1 MAKIY
6 PEIVEDYHGSY
17 GEFQIFESLKQ
28 LPNDWYIYHSL
39 NWKDRSKNGRIT
51 WGEADFVIFNKNYG
65 ILVVEVKS
73 GGISFK
79 DGKWLQTR
87 LDNSEINEMKNPFNQ
102 ANRSKYKL
110 IDEIDYKLPY
120 GDRCFIDKAVW
131 FPSISNDELQK
142 ANLPLE
148 YDSKLILTKEYLNNP
163 LQSILSIYNF
173 YNSTRYTMLSRNSEN
188 VILET
193 IMPSFNLVPSASNI
207 KDEADYVFYQ
217 LTNEQKKVL
226 DFISDQQTVAIQG
239 SAGTGKTFIAV
250 EQAKRLSSDKK
261 VLFLCFN
268 KFLYYHLDNKCK
280 LNNVDYYNL
289 HTFLSKNSSDDIST
303 DEKCLKALKSIDFAN
318 TLDYQAIIIDEAQDI
333 NDKILIEFYEICKR
347 LNYNLYLFYDK
358 NQMLFQN
365 KLPKCLEEFDCKLTL
380 TKNCRNTLKIVQ
392 TINSVFNINTQAN
405 GFSVSGVMP
414 TFYFVDTD
422 IQNKLR
428 LIINDYLNDGFDQ
441 KDITILTLSTEDES
455 CLNGITQIGNYKI
468 NHESNEDGIFFTT
481 SKKFKGLESNIII
494 VIDFDAK
501 QYSDYEYMKNL
512 YVSLSRAR
520 QRLSLI
526 CNNKND
532 LNLLA
537 NGIEGNLDSSIKI
550 ARKFKV
556 KIED

>member
-148 YDSKLILTKEYLNNP
+148 YDSKLILTKESLNNP

-303 DEKCLKALKSIDFAN
+303 DEKCLKALKNIDFAN

-501 QYSDYEYMKNL
+501 QYSNYEYMKNL

>member
-148 YDSKLILTKEYLNNP
+148 YDSKLILTKESLNNP

-289 HTFLSKNSSDDIST
+289 HTFLLKNNSDDIST

-318 TLDYQAIIIDEAQDI
+318 ALDYQAIIIDEAQDI

-501 QYSDYEYMKNL
+501 HYSDYEYMKNL

-526 CNNKND
+526 CNNKDD

-556 KIED
+556 KIEN

>member
-148 YDSKLILTKEYLNNP
+148 YDSKLILTKESLNNP

-333 NDKILIEFYEICKR
+333 NDKILIEFYGICKR

-501 QYSDYEYMKNL
+501 QYSDYEYMKNI

>member
-148 YDSKLILTKEYLNNP
+148 YDSKLILTKESLDNP

-188 VILET
+188 VILDT

-280 LNNVDYYNL
+280 LDNVDYYNL

-303 DEKCLKALKSIDFAN
+303 DEKCLKALKNIDFAN
-318 TLDYQAIIIDEAQDI
+318 DLDYQAIIIDEAQDI

-347 LNYNLYLFYDK
+347 LDYNLYLFYDK

-392 TINSVFNINTQAN
+392 TINSVFNINTQSN
-405 GFSVSGVMP
+405 GFSISGVMP

-422 IQNKLR
+422 IQNKLK
-428 LIINDYLNDGFDQ
+428 LIIDDYLTDGFDK

-455 CLNGITQIGNYKI
+455 CLSGITQIGNYKI

-526 CNNKND
+526 CNNKDD

>member
-148 YDSKLILTKEYLNNP
+148 YDSKLILTKESLNNP

-318 TLDYQAIIIDEAQDI
+318 TLDYQTIIIDEAQDI

>member
-148 YDSKLILTKEYLNNP
+148 YDSKLILTKESLNNP

-193 IMPSFNLVPSASNI
+193 IMPSFNLVSSASNI

>member
-148 YDSKLILTKEYLNNP
+148 YDSKLILTKESLNNP

-333 NDKILIEFYEICKR
+333 NDKILIEFYGICKR

-501 QYSDYEYMKNL
+501 QYSNYEYMKNL

>member
-148 YDSKLILTKEYLNNP
+148 YDSKLILTKESLNNP

-226 DFISDQQTVAIQG
+226 DFIYDQQTVAIQG

-441 KDITILTLSTEDES
+441 KDITILTLSIEDES

>member
-142 ANLPLE
+142 SNLPLE
-148 YDSKLILTKEYLNNP
+148 YDSKLILTKESLNNP

-333 NDKILIEFYEICKR
+333 NDKILIEFYGICKR

-501 QYSDYEYMKNL
+501 QYSDYEYMKNI

>member
-148 YDSKLILTKEYLNNP
+148 YDSKLILTKESLNNP

-428 LIINDYLNDGFDQ
+428 LIINDYLNDGFNQ

>member
-39 NWKDRSKNGRIT
+39 NWKDRNKNGRIT

-148 YDSKLILTKEYLNNP
+148 YDSKLILTKESLNNP
-163 LQSILSIYNF
+163 LQSILSVYNF

-318 TLDYQAIIIDEAQDI
+318 ALDYQAIIIDEAQDI

-422 IQNKLR
+422 IQNKVR

-526 CNNKND
+526 CNNKDD

-556 KIED
+556 KIEN

>member
-148 YDSKLILTKEYLNNP
+148 YDSKLILTKESLNNP

-226 DFISDQQTVAIQG
+226 DFISNQQTVAIQG

-428 LIINDYLNDGFDQ
+428 LIINDYLNDGFNQ

>member
-6 PEIVEDYHGSY
+6 PEIEEDYHGSY

-65 ILVVEVKS
+65 ILVIEVKS

-87 LDNSEINEMKNPFNQ
+87 LDNSEVNEMKNPFNQ

-131 FPSISNDELQK
+131 FPSISNAELDN

-148 YDSKLILTKEYLNNP
+148 YDRKLILTKESLNNP

-188 VILET
+188 LILET

-250 EQAKRLSSDKK
+250 EQAKRLSADKK

-268 KFLYYHLDNKCK
+268 RFLYYHLDNKCK
-280 LNNVDYYNL
+280 LDNIDYYNL
-289 HTFLSKNSSDDIST
+289 HTFLSKYSSDDIST
-303 DEKCLKALKSIDFAN
+303 DDRCLKALKNIDFEN
-318 TLDYQAIIIDEAQDI
+318 DLDYQAIIIDEAQDI
-333 NDKILIEFYEICKR
+333 SDKILIEFYEICKR

-365 KLPKCLEEFDCKLTL
+365 KLPKCLEEFDCKLNL

-392 TINSVFNINTQAN
+392 TINSVFNINTSAN
-405 GFSVSGVMP
+405 GFSISGVMP
-414 TFYFVDTD
+414 TFYFIEND
-422 IQNKLR
+422 IQDKLNN
-428 LIINDYLNDGFDQ
+428 IINDYISSGFDH
-441 KDITILTLSTEDES
+441 KDITILTLTTEEDS
-455 CLNGITQIGNYKI
+455 CLKGINRIGKFEI
-468 NHESNEDGIFFTT
+468 NHESNDSGIFFTT

-494 VIDFDAK
+494 VIDFDAS
-501 QYSDYEYMKNL
+501 QYNDYEYMKNL

-526 CNNKND
+526 CNNKSD

-537 NGIEGNLDSSIKI
+537 NEIEGNLDNSIKV

-556 KIED
+556 KIEE

>member
-6 PEIVEDYHGSY
+6 PEIEEDYHGSY

-51 WGEADFVIFNKNYG
+51 WGEADFVIFNKSYG
-65 ILVVEVKS
+65 ILVIEVKS

-87 LDNSEINEMKNPFNQ
+87 LDNFEVNEMKNPFNQ

-131 FPSISNDELQK
+131 FPSISNAELDN

-148 YDSKLILTKEYLNNP
+148 YDRKLILTKKSLNNP

-188 VILET
+188 LILET

-250 EQAKRLSSDKK
+250 EQAKRLSADKK

-268 KFLYYHLDNKCK
+268 RFLYYHLDNKCK
-280 LNNVDYYNL
+280 LDNVDYYNL
-289 HTFLSKNSSDDIST
+289 HTFLSKYSSDDIST
-303 DEKCLKALKSIDFAN
+303 DDRCLKALKNIDFEN
-318 TLDYQAIIIDEAQDI
+318 DLDYQAIIIDEAQDI
-333 NDKILIEFYEICKR
+333 SDKILIEFYEICKR

-392 TINSVFNINTQAN
+392 TINSVFNINTSAN
-405 GFSVSGVMP
+405 GFSISGIMP
-414 TFYFVDTD
+414 TFYFIEND
-422 IQNKLR
+422 IQNKLNN
-428 LIINDYLNDGFDQ
+428 IINDYISSGFNH
-441 KDITILTLSTEDES
+441 KDITILTLTTEEDS
-455 CLNGITQIGNYKI
+455 CLKGINRIGKFEI
-468 NHESNEDGIFFTT
+468 NHESNDSGIFFTT

-494 VIDFDAK
+494 VIDFDAS
-501 QYSDYEYMKNL
+501 QYNDYEYMKNL

-526 CNNKND
+526 CNNKSD

-537 NGIEGNLDSSIKI
+537 NEIEGNLDNSIKV

-556 KIED
+556 KIEE

>member
-148 YDSKLILTKEYLNNP
+148 YDSKLILTKESLNNP

-333 NDKILIEFYEICKR
+333 NDKLLIEFYEICKR
-347 LNYNLYLFYDK
+347 LNHNLYLFYDK

-501 QYSDYEYMKNL
+501 QYSNYEYMKNL

>member
-51 WGEADFVIFNKNYG
+51 WGEADFVVFNKNYG

-148 YDSKLILTKEYLNNP
+148 YDSKLILTKESLDNP

-188 VILET
+188 VILDT

-207 KDEADYVFYQ
+207 KNEADYVFYQ

-280 LNNVDYYNL
+280 LDNVDYYNL

-303 DEKCLKALKSIDFAN
+303 DEKCLKALKNIDFAN
-318 TLDYQAIIIDEAQDI
+318 DLDYQAIIIDEAQDI

-347 LNYNLYLFYDK
+347 LDYNLYLFYDK

-405 GFSVSGVMP
+405 GFSISGVMP

-422 IQNKLR
+422 IQNKLK
-428 LIINDYLNDGFDQ
+428 LIIDDYLTDGFDK

-455 CLNGITQIGNYKI
+455 CLSGITQIGNYKI

-526 CNNKND
+526 CNNKDD

>member
-39 NWKDRSKNGRIT
+39 NWKDRNKNGRIT

-148 YDSKLILTKEYLNNP
+148 YDSKLILTKESLNNP
-163 LQSILSIYNF
+163 LQSILSVYNF

-318 TLDYQAIIIDEAQDI
+318 ALDYQAIIIDEAQDI

-526 CNNKND
+526 CNNKDN

-556 KIED
+556 KIEN